1 MSPSACKSPICRCSP
16 PSSSA
21 YAFSTAGSHLFFGG
35 EIAEAAS
42 LERYRAEHPRVDLA
56 LLPVNGL
63 RPLFGPRL
71 VMGPAHA
78 VAGASVLGATTLIP
92 VHDAHGRDPLSAL
105 FRPTGT
111 AADAVALAGPGLRVV
126 DLPTGERWEPAR

>member
-1 MSPSACKSPICRCSP
+1 MP
-16 PSSSA
+16 PHHGA
-21 YAFSTAGSHLFFGG
+21 WPRTYAFSTAGSHLFFGG

-78 VAGASVLGATTLIP
+78 VAT
-92 VHDAHGRDPLSAL
+92 
-105 FRPTGT
+105 
-111 AADAVALAGPGLRVV
+111 DAVALAGPGLRVV
-126 DLPTGERWEPAR
+126 DFPTGERREPVR